1 MGGRFH
7 AMDSDGVLFRDYVRP
22 PVGMPRVVSTAGTGS
37 KALAEAARVIA
48 ALPAGLASR
57 VDHVAVAGVDQ
68 VSLVMRGG
76 ALVTWGS
83 DAQSDL
89 KAQVLVRLLTR
100 PAHRYDVSV
109 PGQPVTAA
117 R

>member
-1 MGGRFH
+1 
-7 AMDSDGVLFRDYVRP
+7 
-22 PVGMPRVVSTAGTGS
+22 MPRVISTADTGS
-37 KALAEAARVIA
+37 TALAEAARVIA
-48 ALPAGLASR
+48 ALPSTLAGR

-83 DAQSDL
+83 DAQSAL
-89 KAQVLVRLLTR
+89 KAQVLVRLLTH

-117 R
+117 H